1 MKLPLN
7 CHAEY
12 LQDFLETNEANE
24 LFQELFELVKPL
36 DYKFKTFSGEV
47 VETDFKKIIFL
58 EKELKNQ
65 NAFPFE
71 FWGNSMEKTESLY
84 ALTKKIESYVGQYF
98 EVCVL
103 VFYPNGNSGVD
114 FHCDFSAF
122 GDTTT
127 IPSISLGEER
137 EFQLRNKESWE
148 IYSKVL
154 RHGSMIIM
162 GENCQNNYDHS
173 LPVNPSYINPR
184 INLTFRRYGF

>member
-12 LQDFLETNEANE
+12 LQDFLEKNEANE

-84 ALTKKIESYVGQYF
+84 SLTKKIESYVGQYF

-114 FHCDFSAF
+114 FHSDFSAF

-127 IPSISLGEER
+127 LPSISLGEER
-137 EFQLRNKESWE
+137 EFQLRNKESYE
-148 IYSKVL
+148 TYSKVL

-162 GENCQNNYDHS
+162 GENCQNNYEHS
-173 LPVNPSYINPR
+173 LPINPSYSNPR